1 MIKTYKDL
9 RIYQQSYKL
18 SIEIHKLTQNYP
30 GYERYELG
38 SQLRRAATSIPLNI
52 AEGYGK
58 KESEADFKRYLK
70 IALGS
75 SNEIEV
81 LLDLSYDLG
90 YIDKTLHNELIEEYT
105 ALRKQ
110 IYTMIKKWRVSDI

>member
-30 GYERYELG
+30 RYERYELG
-38 SQLRRAATSIPLNI
+38 SQLRSAATSIPLNI

>member
-30 GYERYELG
+30 RYERYELG